1 MKLWELRKLNGEKK
15 VTILFFFCPLD
26 QHVQLYRVNFIV
38 FQFVEFVMELL
49 ICSCDI

>member
-1 MKLWELRKLNGEKK
+1 MGKK
-15 VTILFFFCPLD
+15 SDNPFFFCPLD

-49 ICSCDI
+49 ICSYDI